1 MTATATP
8 RPARTPGLPAV
19 RPMLLGGLFPAL
31 PVVVLVP
38 LLAWAAA
45 GGWAAVSALVGAVVS
60 VVVFA
65 LGVVGIRGVLA
76 GPTATTMAGAFAVF
90 VVQLVLLG
98 AVIWSLGQTTWLQ
111 IVPLAVGFLV
121 AGLVFQAGLV
131 VGYLRTRAALDV
143 ELPGEGR

>member
-8 RPARTPGLPAV
+8 RPARTSVLPAV
-19 RPMLLGGLFPAL
+19 RPMLLGGLLPAL

>member
-8 RPARTPGLPAV
+8 RPVRTSALPAV
-19 RPMLLGGLFPAL
+19 RPMLVGGLLPSL

-90 VVQLVLLG
+90 VVQLAVLG

>member
-19 RPMLLGGLFPAL
+19 RPMLLGGLLPAL

>member
-1 MTATATP
+1 MTATAMP
-8 RPARTPGLPAV
+8 RAVREPALPAV
-19 RPMLLGGLFPAL
+19 RPMLVGGLAPSL
-31 PVVVLVP
+31 PVVVLLP
-38 LLAWAAA
+38 LLTWAAA
-45 GGWAAVSALVGAVVS
+45 GGFAAVSALLGAVVS

-65 LGVVGIRGVLA
+65 LGVLGIRGVLA
-76 GPTATTMAGAFAVF
+76 GPTATTMAGAFGVF
-90 VVQLVLLG
+90 VVQLALLG

-131 VGYLRTRAALDV
+131 VGYLRTRAVLDV

>member
-8 RPARTPGLPAV
+8 RPARTSALPAV
-19 RPMLLGGLFPAL
+19 RPMLLGGLLPAL

>member
-1 MTATATP
+1 MTATAAKP
-8 RPARTPGLPAV
+8 RPPRSPL
-19 RPMLLGGLFPAL
+19 RPLLLGGLLPSL

-45 GGWAAVSALVGAVVS
+45 GGWAALSALIGAVCS

-76 GPTATTMAGAFAVF
+76 GPNATTMAGAFTVF
-90 VVQLVLLG
+90 VVQLAVLA
-98 AVIWSLGQTTWLQ
+98 AVLWSLGQATWLQ

-143 ELPGEGR
+143 QLPGEAR

>member
-8 RPARTPGLPAV
+8 RPVRTGALPAV
-19 RPMLLGGLFPAL
+19 RPMLLGGLLPAV
-31 PVVVLVP
+31 PVVVLTP

-45 GGWAAVSALVGAVVS
+45 GGWAALSALLGALVS

-76 GPTATTMAGAFAVF
+76 GPTATTMAGAFGVF
-90 VVQLVLLG
+90 VVQLALLG

-111 IVPLAVGFLV
+111 IVPLAVGFLL

-131 VGYLRTRAALDV
+131 VGYLRSRSALDV

>member
-90 VVQLVLLG
+90 VVQLLVLA